1 MVSEEVETVELT
13 GVSGF
18 PLSVEAICLSVPK
31 DTSLLL
37 LEDLVISFCGA
48 AALQGKS

>member
-1 MVSEEVETVELT
+1 MVSEEVESLELP
-13 GVSGF
+13 GLSGF
-18 PLSVEAICLSVPK
+18 PLSVEALCLPVPK

-37 LEDLVISFCGA
+37 LEDLVISSCGA